1 MTVQPCP
8 RHHAHEGRA
17 AGGSVLCA
25 RCAAQAER
33 DLRALPALHQECLHH
48 ASPTSRRGNP
58 TKVSGSR
65 TRDHLNISVLDARHR
80 LLTALGSWSQAVAGQ
95 HGIAVPGRS
104 VAQLARFLA
113 EHLAWLVAQPRAADF
128 ADEVGG
134 LAAELRGMIDPGGG
148 DLRTAIRTCVVDGC
162 SGTISTSLSGGERA
176 RAGRL
181 GCSMG
186 HVWDVREWLSL
197 RHLLEQRREGADA

>member
-1 MTVQPCP
+1 
-8 RHHAHEGRA
+8 
-17 AGGSVLCA
+17 
-25 RCAAQAER
+25 
-33 DLRALPALHQECLHH
+33 
-48 ASPTSRRGNP
+48 
-58 TKVSGSR
+58 
-65 TRDHLNISVLDARHR
+65 
-80 LLTALGSWSQAVAGQ
+80 
-95 HGIAVPGRS
+95 
-104 VAQLARFLA
+104 
-113 EHLAWLVAQPRAADF
+113 
-128 ADEVGG
+128 
-134 LAAELRGMIDPGGG
+134 MIDPGGG